1 MFAAKSKR
9 LRDEAKTEEMNRFV
23 NRYFANLSEK
33 EKKLPFLT
41 NHARALKA
49 FSEQSVSDA
58 HKSTVRYKTI
68 QLALNKV
75 AVYNKKV
82 WLVSF

>member
-23 NRYFANLSEK
+23 NCCFANLSKK
-33 EKKLPFLT
+33 EKKLPFIT

-58 HKSTVRYKTI
+58 HRSTVHHK
-68 QLALNKV
+68 L
-75 AVYNKKV
+75 
-82 WLVSF
+82 